1 LTSGGFVSGGSHRG
15 LGAPPVESENAS
27 SESRQENLMSG
38 IEGKVVAITG
48 ASSGIGEATALLLA
62 ERGARLVLGARRTDR
77 LAALAD
83 RIAGAGGE
91 AAYAPTDV
99 KLRNDLQNLVKL
111 ACERYGKLDVLVSN
125 AGVAP
130 ISAFDDLKVE
140 DWEEMID
147 TNIKG
152 VLFGVAAALPV
163 FRRQGFGHFIH
174 IVSTAGL
181 RIVPLQ
187 GVYAATKNAVRTLT
201 EALRQEAGASLRV
214 TGISPGFVHT
224 ELANSL
230 TDQRTR
236 ASMLEQMEKI
246 AIAPDA
252 IARAI
257 AYAIAEPAD
266 VDINE
271 IVVRPTAQG

>member
-1 LTSGGFVSGGSHRG
+1 
-15 LGAPPVESENAS
+15 
-27 SESRQENLMSG
+27 MSG
-38 IEGKVVAITG
+38 TEGKVVAITG
-48 ASSGIGEATALLLA
+48 ASSGIGEATALLLG
-62 ERGARLVLGARRTDR
+62 ERGAKLVLGARRTDR
-77 LAALAD
+77 LAALTD
-83 RIAGAGGE
+83 RIAAAGGE

-99 KLRNDLQNLVKL
+99 KRRNDLANLVKL

-130 ISAFDDLKVE
+130 ISAFDELNVE
-140 DWEEMID
+140 DWEDMID

-152 VLFGVAAALPV
+152 VLYGIAAALPV
-163 FRRQGFGHFIH
+163 FRRQGFGHFIN

-181 RIVPLQ
+181 RITPLQ

-214 TGISPGFVHT
+214 TGVSPGFVHT
-224 ELANSL
+224 ELANSM
-230 TDQRTR
+230 TDARTR
-236 ASMLEQMEKI
+236 ASVREQMEKI
-246 AIAPDA
+246 AIPPSA

-257 AYAIAEPAD
+257 AFAIDEPAD

>member
-1 LTSGGFVSGGSHRG
+1 
-15 LGAPPVESENAS
+15 
-27 SESRQENLMSG
+27 
-38 IEGKVVAITG
+38 
-48 ASSGIGEATALLLA
+48 
-62 ERGARLVLGARRTDR
+62 
-77 LAALAD
+77 
-83 RIAGAGGE
+83 
-91 AAYAPTDV
+91 V
-99 KLRNDLQNLVKL
+99 KRCNDLANLVKL
-111 ACERYGKLDVLVSN
+111 ACERYGKLDVLISN

-130 ISAFDDLKVE
+130 ISAFDDLKVQ

-147 TNIKG
+147 VNFKG

-163 FRRQGFGHFIH
+163 FRRQGFGHFIN

-224 ELANSL
+224 ELASSM
-230 TDQRTR
+230 TDPRTK
-236 ASMLEQMEKI
+236 AAILEQMEEI

-252 IARAI
+252 VARAI
-257 AYAIAEPAD
+257 AFAIAEPDD